1 MFWMTRPIHPLR
13 MNPESVPRRLNLAP
27 GVGRGQLYL
36 YKGLN
41 PKKDR
46 IPSERLSLCS
56 VRLRRNQVNL
66 TPLNQKIP
74 VKPENPRVG
83 RKIYPWPN
91 VITSP
96 YTHEHQMLPLWK
108 TKIQKSDNL

>member
-1 MFWMTRPIHPLR
+1 MTRPIHPLR

-83 RKIYPWPN
+83 RKIYP
-91 VITSP
+91 
-96 YTHEHQMLPLWK
+96 
-108 TKIQKSDNL
+108 